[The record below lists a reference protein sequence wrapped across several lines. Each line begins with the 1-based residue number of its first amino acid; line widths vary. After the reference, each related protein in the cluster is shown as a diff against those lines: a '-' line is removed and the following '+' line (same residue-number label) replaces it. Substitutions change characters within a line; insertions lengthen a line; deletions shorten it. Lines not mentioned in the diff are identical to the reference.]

1 VRPTTT
7 SIVALVLSLD
17 IGVTDAPRGGGKSVS
32 LGEVFRTLQ
41 PKEVGVL
48 DGFVTTADAY
58 WSLLATQDLAGRR
71 RPAML
76 AHHRLACLRTGRDG
90 GGPFTQA
97 DRAERPEES
106 PVQTM
111 KKHVAKQC
119 KLAAAVAV
127 GRSDE
132 GSRP

>member
-7 SIVALVLSLD
+7 SIAALVLSLG
-17 IGVTDAPRGGGKSVS
+17 IGLTDAPRGGGKSAS
-32 LGEVFRTLQ
+32 LGEMFRTLQ

-48 DGFVTTADAY
+48 DGFVTVADAY
-58 WSLLATQDLAGRR
+58 WSPLATRDLAVRR
-71 RPAML
+71 RLATL
-76 AHHRLACLRTGRDG
+76 AHHRLAWLRAGRDG
-90 GGPFTQA
+90 GGPLAQT

-127 GRSDE
+127 GR
-132 GSRP
+132 